1 MLQFEDSYFLIAAA
15 IILALLL
22 ALFTYF
28 KDSRFKEASLI
39 SKVLLVCFRFISLTI
54 IVLFVFNPKWI
65 YSNKKVEKPILVFL
79 QDASNSILN
88 YEDSLYYKKEFLDVL
103 ADNNK
108 NLIEDFEIFNY
119 HFKDSLFEGF
129 TTEYNGKSTDISNA
143 LLQIENR
150 FHNRNLAAVVL
161 ASDGV
166 NTKGLEP
173 SYQVNKL
180 NVPLFTLALGDS
192 TLKKDITL
200 SDVNHNQLAYLN
212 NEFPIEFEV
221 FSNFNT
227 DEKQH
232 FKISNNGNIVYEE
245 WLSLKENEALN
256 KQIFIEAKKEGIQY
270 YDLSISGFTG
280 EKNTH
285 NNKYRLAIEILNN
298 SQNILL
304 LASAP
309 HPDVA
314 ALKSA
319 LEIGENYKVSS
330 ALYNE
335 FKGEVESYNLIIL
348 HQIPNYSNR
357 NTKLLTKLLNSNAS
371 ILFIAGKATK
381 WQTFNEVQDL
391 LYLKTKN
398 SSQNVFPLLNTNF
411 APFDLSE
418 KAVAF
423 INAAPPLLA
432 PFGELSEKNFTHS
445 LFKQKVEGIA
455 TDNDLFVFAEKEEN
469 MIAVL
474 LAEGLWKWQLFDYQK
489 NKSHD
494 NFNEIIQSVSQY
506 LTLNKDKRKLRLHYP
521 KIGTQGDVFKL
532 KAKVYNDNYK
542 LVENS
547 EVLLNLISPNGDEF
561 RYTLN
566 SKGSNY
572 NVSLSNLSEGNYQFT
587 VESTYKKETLVQQGS
602 FAILTST
609 LEQQKLE
616 ANWNLLEKMSSLT
629 NGTFLVKEEFA
640 NYSKLV
646 KEKISSKPQIYF
658 SKELSDLIK
667 HKAIFFV
674 LLLSLFFE
682 WALRKRLGTH

>member
-15 IILALLL
+15 IILALLF

-28 KDSRFKEASLI
+28 KDSRFKEASLL
-39 SKVLLVCFRFISLTI
+39 SKVLLVCFRFISLAI

-65 YSNKKVEKPILVFL
+65 YSSKKVEKPILVLL
-79 QDASNSILN
+79 QDASSSILN
-88 YEDSLYYKKEFLDVL
+88 YEDSVYYKTEFLAIL

-108 NLIEDFEIFNY
+108 NLIEDFEVFNY

-150 FHNRNLAAVVL
+150 FHNRNLAAVIL

-166 NTKGLEP
+166 HTKGLEP

-180 NVPLFTLALGDS
+180 NVPVFTLALGDS
-192 TLKKDITL
+192 SLKKDIAL

-221 FSNFNT
+221 YSNFNT

-232 FKISNNGNIVYEE
+232 FKITNNGTIVYEE
-245 WLSLKENEALN
+245 WLSLEENQALN
-256 KQIFIEAKKEGIQY
+256 KQIFIEAKNEGIQY
-270 YDLSISGFTG
+270 YDLSISSFAG

-285 NNKYRLAIEILNN
+285 NNTYRLAIEVLNN

-304 LASAP
+304 LAAAP
-309 HPDVA
+309 HPDIA

-319 LEIGENYKVSS
+319 LEIGENYQVHT

-357 NTKLLTKLLNSNAS
+357 NTKLLTKLLSSNGS
-371 ILFIAGKATK
+371 VLFIAGKSTK

-391 LYLKTKN
+391 LFLKTKN
-398 SSQNVFPLLNTNF
+398 SSQNVFPLLNRNF

-418 KAVAF
+418 NAIAF

-432 PFGELSEKNFTHS
+432 PFGEITEKNFTHS
-445 LFKQKVEGIA
+445 LFKQKIEGIA

-469 MIAVL
+469 MIGVL
-474 LAEGLWKWQLFDYQK
+474 LAEGLWKWRLFDYQK
-489 NKSHD
+489 NKSHA

-521 KIGTQGDVFKL
+521 KISTQGDVFKL
-532 KAKVYNDNYK
+532 KAQVYNDNYK
-542 LVENS
+542 LVENA
-547 EVLLNLISPNGDEF
+547 ELLLNLISPNGDEF
-561 RYTLN
+561 RYTMN
-566 SKGSNY
+566 TKGSNY
-572 NVSLSNLSEGNYQFT
+572 VLNLSNLSEGNYQFT
-587 VESTYKKETLVQQGS
+587 LESTYKQESIVQKGS
-602 FAILTST
+602 FAMLTST

-616 ANWNLLEKMSSLT
+616 SNWGLLQKMSSLT
-629 NGTFLVKEEFA
+629 NGSFLVKEEFA
-640 NYSKLV
+640 HYSELV
-646 KEKISSKPQIYF
+646 KEKVDTKPQIYF
-658 SKELSDLIK
+658 SKVLSDLIK

>member
-28 KDSRFKEASLI
+28 KDSRFKEASLL
-39 SKVLLVCFRFISLTI
+39 SKVLLVCFRFISLAI

-65 YSNKKVEKPILVFL
+65 YSSKKVEKPILVLL
-79 QDASNSILN
+79 QDASSSILN
-88 YEDSLYYKKEFLDVL
+88 YEDSVYYKTDFLDVL

-108 NLIEDFEIFNY
+108 NLIEDFEVFNY

-150 FHNRNLAAVVL
+150 FHNRNLAAVIL

-166 NTKGLEP
+166 HTKGLEP

-180 NVPLFTLALGDS
+180 NVPVFTLALGDS
-192 TLKKDITL
+192 SLKKDIAL

-221 FSNFNT
+221 YSNFNT

-232 FKISNNGNIVYEE
+232 FKITNNGTIVYEE
-245 WLSLKENEALN
+245 WLSLEENQALN
-256 KQIFIEAKKEGIQY
+256 KQIFIEAKNEGIQY
-270 YDLSISGFTG
+270 YDLSISSFAG

-285 NNKYRLAIEILNN
+285 NNTYRLAIEVLNN

-304 LASAP
+304 LAAAP
-309 HPDVA
+309 HPDIA

-319 LEIGENYKVSS
+319 LEIGENYQVHT

-357 NTKLLTKLLNSNAS
+357 NTKLLTKLLSSNGS
-371 ILFIAGKATK
+371 VLFIAGKSTK

-391 LYLKTKN
+391 LFLKTKN

-418 KAVAF
+418 NAIAF

-432 PFGELSEKNFTHS
+432 PFGEITEKNFTHS
-445 LFKQKVEGIA
+445 LFKQKIEGIA

-469 MIAVL
+469 MIGVL
-474 LAEGLWKWQLFDYQK
+474 LAEGLWKWRLFDYQK
-489 NKSHD
+489 NKSHA

-521 KIGTQGDVFKL
+521 KISTQGDVFKL
-532 KAKVYNDNYK
+532 KAQVYNDNYK
-542 LVENS
+542 LVENA
-547 EVLLNLISPNGDEF
+547 ELLLNLISPNGDEF
-561 RYTLN
+561 RYTMN
-566 SKGSNY
+566 TKGSNY
-572 NVSLSNLSEGNYQFT
+572 VLNLSNLSEGNYQFT
-587 VESTYKKETLVQQGS
+587 LESTYKQESIVQKGS
-602 FAILTST
+602 FAMLTST

-616 ANWNLLEKMSSLT
+616 SNWGLLQKMSSLT
-629 NGTFLVKEEFA
+629 NGSFLVKEEFA
-640 NYSKLV
+640 HYSELV
-646 KEKISSKPQIYF
+646 KEKVDTKPQIYF
-658 SKELSDLIK
+658 SKVLSDLIK